1 MNKKGIY
8 QDWDAN
14 WDNPKGRYIMLL
26 FRIAQSI
33 RRSGWK
39 RKIFAPYLW
48 GYRFWIEWC
57 MNIELN
63 WNAEVGSGLRIFH
76 GHGLVV
82 NGGTVI
88 GKNCILRQGTTL
100 GNIQKS
106 NGHLTNSPVLGDNV
120 EVGANVC
127 ILGDVTVGNNAMIGA
142 GAIVLKSIG
151 DNEVWAGNPA
161 KYIRTKS

>member
-1 MNKKGIY
+1 MNKNGIF

-14 WDNPKGRYIMLL
+14 WDNSKARVILVL
-26 FRIAQSI
+26 FRTAVAV
-33 RRSGWK
+33 RRSKWK
-39 RKIFAPYLW
+39 RKVFAPYLW
-48 GYRFWIEWC
+48 LYRFWVEWC

-63 WNAEVGSGLRIFH
+63 WNAQIGSGLRIFH

-100 GNIQKS
+100 GNLQRS
-106 NGHLTNSPVLGDNV
+106 NGHLSGSPVLGDNV

-127 ILGDVTVGNNAMIGA
+127 IIGDVAIGDNAIIGA
-142 GAIVLKSIG
+142 GSIVLKSIG
-151 DNEVWAGNPA
+151 VNEVWAGNPA
-161 KYIRTKS
+161 RYIRTRS